1 MSGMDMNIV
10 KMAVTWTFVMFT
22 ILAQNVRDGFAF
34 NTIWMAFAIPMFL
47 RFVLSGEIN
56 KFLNV
61 EWSFLIMVCLFTGA
75 LTFAF
80 SLVNPDLADG
90 LKNFGKNKKNT
101 GKIIALYCGMFL
113 FVLLFSGYISSDP
126 FVKESVEVVYNN
138 SNTSLIE

>member
-1 MSGMDMNIV
+1 MAGMDMNIV

-61 EWSFLIMVCLFTGA
+61 EWSFLFMVCLFTGA

-101 GKIIALYCGMFL
+101 GKIISLYCGMFL
-113 FVLLFSGYISSDP
+113 FCLLLAGYISSDP
-126 FVKESVEVVYNN
+126 FVKEAVEVVYNN
-138 SNTSLIE
+138 TSSPLIE

>member
-1 MSGMDMNIV
+1 MAGMDMNIV
-10 KMAVTWTFVMFT
+10 KMAFTWTFVMFS
-22 ILAQNVRDGFAF
+22 ILAQNITDGFAF

-56 KFLNV
+56 KYLNV
-61 EWSFLIMVCLFTGA
+61 EWSFLFMVCLFAGA

-90 LKNFGKNKKNT
+90 LKNFGQNKTNT
-101 GKIIALYCGMFL
+101 AKVIGLYCGMFL
-113 FVLLFSGYISSDP
+113 FVLLLAGYISSDP

-138 SNTSLIE
+138 NSSLLQ

>member
-1 MSGMDMNIV
+1 MDMNIV

-101 GKIIALYCGMFL
+101 AK
-113 FVLLFSGYISSDP
+113 
-126 FVKESVEVVYNN
+126 
-138 SNTSLIE
+138 